1 MGRIKD
7 YAIWYE
13 DRYGE
18 PPKDMSAVDEYL
30 ADTGRAFTALNK
42 RLKSD
47 SKELRASDSTFD
59 VFISHASE
67 DKDIFV
73 RPLFAELAKR
83 QIRVWYDEA
92 EVKIGNS
99 LRRSIDAGL
108 TKSRFGIVIL
118 SPHFFAKKWTQHEL
132 DGIIERDMESKQ
144 FLLPVWYKMTHEEL
158 LKISPPLADRLAI
171 DSSKFSIA
179 EIAEKLAKAIHET

>member
-1 MGRIKD
+1 MDRGARTVRRNHGEDKGLRD
-7 YAIWYE
+7 WYE

-18 PPKDMSAVDEYL
+18 PPKDMSAADEYL

-47 SKELRASDSTFD
+47 SKEPRVSDSTFD

-83 QIRVWYDEA
+83 QIRVLYDEP
-92 EVKIGNS
+92 K
-99 LRRSIDAGL
+99 
-108 TKSRFGIVIL
+108 
-118 SPHFFAKKWTQHEL
+118 
-132 DGIIERDMESKQ
+132 
-144 FLLPVWYKMTHEEL
+144 
-158 LKISPPLADRLAI
+158 
-171 DSSKFSIA
+171 
-179 EIAEKLAKAIHET
+179 